1 MIICVTGPMAAG
13 KNYVSSIIEKQ
24 VIKGRKFVSIDADI
38 AGHIAV
44 DNSAKKIIETFG
56 VLAKEKGIELADQN
70 GKIIRRNL
78 GQLIFGNR
86 ELVAMQESIVYP
98 EITSIIESFIE
109 DNKDKNVIVNAT
121 VLYKIPLIKK
131 MDAVIYVDC
140 PWFIRLWRAKKRD
153 GMKVKNILA
162 RFKSQRGL
170 YSSYKEN
177 SAKVYRIINAGS
189 SKTLQK
195 KISLALSKC

>member
-13 KNYVSSIIEKQ
+13 KNYVASIIEKQ
-24 VIKGRKFVSIDADI
+24 VINGRKFVSIDADI

-44 DNSAKKIIETFG
+44 DNSAEKIIETFG
-56 VLAKEKGIELADQN
+56 ALAKEKGIELADQN

-78 GQLIFGNR
+78 GKLIFGNR

-109 DNKDKNVIVNAT
+109 ENKDKNVIVNAT

-140 PWFIRLWRAKKRD
+140 PWFIRLWRARKRD

-170 YSSYKEN
+170 YSLYKEN

-189 SKTLQK
+189 SKILQK